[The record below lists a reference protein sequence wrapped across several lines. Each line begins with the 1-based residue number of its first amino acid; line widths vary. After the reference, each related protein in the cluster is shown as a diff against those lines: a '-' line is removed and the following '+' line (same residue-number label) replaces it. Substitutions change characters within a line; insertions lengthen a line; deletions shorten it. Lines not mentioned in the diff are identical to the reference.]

1 MSVRYTAILAHCNWT
16 VATLYAFTRLGVADV
31 LSGGPSEGMSV
42 QEIAAKVMGCTRV
55 VGPAPALGW
64 V

>member
-16 VATLYAFTRLGVADV
+16 AATLYAFTRLGVADV

-42 QEIAAKVMGCTRV
+42 QEIAAKVMG
-55 VGPAPALGW
+55 
-64 V
+64 

>member
-16 VATLYAFTRLGVADV
+16 AATLYAFTRLGVADV

-42 QEIAAKVMGCTRV
+42 QEIAAKVMGCIIRDA
-55 VGPAPALGW
+55 GAPTLG
-64 V
+64 